1 MHSANVRN
9 QRFGCLPNIDC
20 QGTTM
25 IEFLVLIS
33 DNKKNGVTWSCV
45 PISLDQ
51 NILVRC
57 YLSFY
62 LPRYMRMSSRL

>member
-1 MHSANVRN
+1 MHSANVKN

-33 DNKKNGVTWSCV
+33 DNKKNGVRWSCV
-45 PISLDQ
+45 PIIYEFFNPEQ
-51 NILVRC
+51 IRILYR
-57 YLSFY
+57 FEI
-62 LPRYMRMSSRL
+62 